1 MGGGVRADRGA
12 ALELRVGGCRIVVG
26 FGFPA
31 VVAVACCLDRRTL
44 VLVTLG
50 VCLLHELG
58 HGAALWATRAGLRE
72 VRLSAA
78 GMRMRPR
85 RALLTRGQALAV
97 CLSGPAVNLLAA
109 ALLWRVRHE
118 TALLHLAMGTF
129 NLLPYRLL
137 DGGTALGLFLGDRGE
152 RVRRIVCMGMA
163 GACILWM
170 LAMHVLSPFLYAM
183 ALYLGASELGGTE
196 EAAPV

>member
-1 MGGGVRADRGA
+1 MGGGMRADRGA
-12 ALELRVGGCRIVVG
+12 ALELRIGGCRIVVG

-31 VVAVACCLDRRTL
+31 VIAAACCLDRRTL

-58 HGAALWATRAGLRE
+58 HGAALWVTRAGLRE

-118 TALLHLAMGTF
+118 SALLHLAMGTF

-137 DGGTALGLFLGDRGE
+137 DGGTALGLFLGETGE
-152 RVRRIVCMGMA
+152 RVRRIVCIGMA
-163 GACILWM
+163 AGFVVWM
-170 LAMHVLSPFLYAM
+170 MRMHVTSPFLYGM
-183 ALYLGASELGGTE
+183 AVYLGATE
-196 EAAPV
+196 VSG